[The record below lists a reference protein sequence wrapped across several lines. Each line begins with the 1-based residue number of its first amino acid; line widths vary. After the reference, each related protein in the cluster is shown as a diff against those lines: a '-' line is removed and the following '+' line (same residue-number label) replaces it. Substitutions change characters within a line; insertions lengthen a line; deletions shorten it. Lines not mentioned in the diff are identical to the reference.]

1 MKELNIVSL
10 EEAVALVKSNDNVF
24 FQGAAMTPT
33 ILIDAL
39 CERYKELEN
48 IEIYQIHTHG
58 EAKYLE
64 KPYNKAFHLS
74 SLFVGDNVRRG
85 INSESGDYIPIFL
98 SGIQHL
104 FRSKMIALDVAFVQ
118 VSPPDEHGFC
128 SLGTSVD
135 VALPATEMATNI
147 IAQVNPNVPRTHG
160 DGFIHVR
167 DIDLA
172 VELDE
177 PIEPTAYVEPSTVEK
192 KIGKYVADLIEDK
205 STLQMGIGTIPNA
218 VLNNLHDHNGLG
230 VHTEMF
236 SDGLLPLVEKGVITG
251 EHKANNI
258 GKIITS
264 FALGSPKLF
273 DFVDDNP
280 QVFFKETG
288 YTNDTVKIRANPKVI
303 AINSALEI
311 DLTGQVCADSIGTY
325 QYSGVGGQMDF
336 IHGAALSKGGK
347 PIFALPS
354 VTKKGISKI
363 VPYLNKGASVTTT
376 RAHVQY
382 IVTEY
387 GVVNLYGK
395 SLKERAKLL
404 TSIAHPDHREGL
416 EKSVYERFC
425 KY

>member
-10 EEAVALVKSNDNVF
+10 EEAAALVKSNDNVF

-33 ILIDAL
+33 VLIDAL
-39 CERYKELEN
+39 CARYKELEN

-85 INSESGDYIPIFL
+85 INSEAGDYIPIFL

-104 FRSKMIALDVAFVQ
+104 FRSKMIPLDVAFVQ

-147 IAQVNPNVPRTHG
+147 VAQVNPNVPRTHG

-172 VELDE
+172 VEVDE
-177 PIEPTAYVEPSTVEK
+177 PIEPTAYVEPSVVEK

-218 VLNNLHDHNGLG
+218 VLNNLHGHRGLG

-264 FALGSPKLF
+264 FAL
-273 DFVDDNP
+273 
-280 QVFFKETG
+280 
-288 YTNDTVKIRANPKVI
+288 
-303 AINSALEI
+303 
-311 DLTGQVCADSIGTY
+311 
-325 QYSGVGGQMDF
+325 
-336 IHGAALSKGGK
+336 
-347 PIFALPS
+347 
-354 VTKKGISKI
+354 
-363 VPYLNKGASVTTT
+363 
-376 RAHVQY
+376 
-382 IVTEY
+382 
-387 GVVNLYGK
+387 
-395 SLKERAKLL
+395 
-404 TSIAHPDHREGL
+404 
-416 EKSVYERFC
+416 
-425 KY
+425 